1 MKTTIQKRLIRINKY
16 LSECGLGS
24 RRKVEQLILEKR
36 IMVNNKIVTDLSTKI
51 DESKDVVK
59 VDGEVVKIKKHIYLL
74 LNKPKATITTTKD
87 DKGRRTVI
95 DLIKAESAVYPV
107 GRLDYNTTGVLLL
120 TNDGDFSYLLTHPKH
135 KVPREYEVK
144 LNRELVDEDRE
155 KLLSGI
161 NLDNKRSKFH
171 SVMFLHGKN
180 KSIVK
185 VKCFEGRNHFVKRM
199 FESLGYSVES
209 LNRISFAGIKA
220 DIPIGSYR
228 KLSEIEINKIKTTYD
243 L

>member
-1 MKTTIQKRLIRINKY
+1 MKTINQKRLIRINKY

-24 RRKVEQLILEKR
+24 RRKVEQLILENR
-36 IMVNNKIVTDLSTKI
+36 IMVNNKIVSDLFTKI
-51 DESKDVVK
+51 NESKDVVK
-59 VDGEVVKIKKHIYLL
+59 ADGEIVKIKKHIYLL

-87 DKGRRTVI
+87 DKGRRTVV
-95 DLIKAESAVYPV
+95 DLINVEAAVYPV

-135 KVPREYEVK
+135 KVPREYEVR
-144 LNRELVDEDRE
+144 LNRELSDEDRE
-155 KLLSGI
+155 RLLSGI
-161 NLDNKRSKFH
+161 ALDNKKSKFH
-171 SVMFLHGKN
+171 SVSFLHGKN
-180 KSIVK
+180 KNIVK
-185 VKCFEGRNHFVKRM
+185 VKCFEGGNHFVKRM

-220 DIPIGSYR
+220 DVPVGSYR
-228 KLSEIEINKIKTTYD
+228 KLSETEINKIKTTYA

>member
-1 MKTTIQKRLIRINKY
+1 MKTMAQKKLIRINKY

-24 RRKVEQLILEKR
+24 RRKVEQLILEHR
-36 IMVNNKIVTDLSTKI
+36 VMINNKIVSDLSTKI

-87 DKGRRTVI
+87 EKGRRTVI
-95 DLIKAESAVYPV
+95 DLIKTDTMLYPV

-135 KVPREYEVK
+135 RVPREYEVK
-144 LNRELVDEDRE
+144 LDKDFTEEDRE
-155 KLLSGI
+155 RLLSGI
-161 NLDNKRSKFH
+161 NLDNTKSQFH
-171 SVMFLHGKN
+171 SVLFPRTKN
-180 KSIVK
+180 KSFVV
-185 VKCFEGRNHFVKRM
+185 VKCYEGRNHFVKRM
-199 FESLGYSVES
+199 FQSLGYSVLS

-220 DIPIGSYR
+220 DIPVGSYR
-228 KLSEIEINKIKTTYD
+228 KLSQSEIKRIKSSYA